1 MSAFDLVFSILMA
14 LSAVLVFLK
23 QRRLIT
29 WDWSIVLAPAVIA
42 FLIKIHF
49 IFVAISETL
58 KSRNSTESDEYRV

>member
-1 MSAFDLVFSILMA
+1 MSAFDVLFTILMA

-23 QRRLIT
+23 MKKLIR

-49 IFVAISETL
+49 IFVN
-58 KSRNSTESDEYRV
+58 RG

>member
-1 MSAFDLVFSILMA
+1 MSAFDLVFTVLMA

-23 QRRLIT
+23 QRRLIA

-49 IFVAISETL
+49 IFVTSE
-58 KSRNSTESDEYRV
+58 